1 MIREIKLL
9 LVDDHM
15 VVRNGIKLMLSQQKL
30 FIPVI
35 KEAANGQEAISL
47 ANQEYFDVV
56 VLDINLPKVDGI
68 DVTKALIKINKAI
81 KILVLSM
88 HKEDYII
95 KQIID
100 AGALGYLFKNT
111 GIEELT
117 KAIMTVSSSNHYYCN
132 EVSQSLF
139 KSNPVET
146 KKKHLD
152 LDTILSIREK
162 EVMILIAKEFSS
174 MAIAEKLCISK
185 RTVDGHR
192 KRILTKLNLKNSAGL
207 VKYVTQNDLIK

>member
-35 KEAANGQEAISL
+35 KEVANGQEAISL

-68 DVTKALIKINKAI
+68 EVTKALIKINKAI

-174 MAIAEKLCISK
+174 MAIAEKLRISK